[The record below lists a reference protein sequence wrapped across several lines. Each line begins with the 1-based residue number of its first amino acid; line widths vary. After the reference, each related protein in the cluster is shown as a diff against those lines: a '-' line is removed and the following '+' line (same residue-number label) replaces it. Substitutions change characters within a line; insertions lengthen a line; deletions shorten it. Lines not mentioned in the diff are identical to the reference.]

1 MVPSKQ
7 VSYRYHNKR
16 KSPIN
21 GLFTPFMKLC
31 LLFKLCFGFDFSCYF
46 IVISFLNRIILIRF
60 CVLLIWYQSY
70 CTQIVPTTNSGN
82 MPVNSI
88 PQLTHILPI
97 NYIFSFVASN
107 NFFCHSDS
115 SCSLSVN

>member
-1 MVPSKQ
+1 MQCFCNHFATTKNGNPLFKRIPTI
-7 VSYRYHNKR
+7 YR
-16 KSPIN
+16 
-21 GLFTPFMKLC
+21 
-31 LLFKLCFGFDFSCYF
+31 LFKLFFGFDFSCYF

-60 CVLLIWYQSY
+60 CVLLIWFQSY